1 MDHEQSPADRNRKTL
16 IWSIVLI
23 ALVVLAVGGGV
34 ALIINATTGGGAKK
48 AAAPAAATSSGP
60 RRTTA
65 GQTVLAGNATPSLPT
80 GDANQIAVVALGP
93 MTYSPTGGTLPIA
106 IRNNT
111 AAAVSRI
118 SISGTAQDSSGN
130 AIATGSSQQQVEP
143 AQLAPGQLGF
153 SFIHFDSS
161 APQIPPN
168 SAYQFTLKSNPA
180 DTSGSNTA
188 SVKVN
193 TASTSGDSIVGTAT
207 NTTGAKLQG
216 PYSVQAFCFD
226 AQGNLNSSQAMTTD
240 QIGDI
245 PAGGT
250 VHYAIPLHGSSCSQ
264 YLVGI
269 SGLYT

>member
-1 MDHEQSPADRNRKTL
+1 MDHRAPAADRSRKTL
-16 IWSIVLI
+16 VWSIVLI
-23 ALVVLAVGGGV
+23 ALVVVAVGGGV
-34 ALIINATTGGGAKK
+34 ALIINATTGGGGKK
-48 AAAPAAATSSGP
+48 VAPAAV
-60 RRTTA
+60 TTA
-65 GQTVLAGNATPSLPT
+65 SRNTTTGQTVMAGNVAPSYPT
-80 GDANQIAVVALGP
+80 GDADQIAVVALGP
-93 MTYSPTGGTLPIA
+93 ITYSPTGGILPIA
-106 IRNNT
+106 LRNNT

-118 SISGTAQDSSGN
+118 SITGTAEDASGA
-130 AIATGSSQQQVEP
+130 AIATASSQQQVEP
-143 AQLAPGQLGF
+143 AQLAPGQLGY
-153 SFIHFDSS
+153 SFIHFDVS
-161 APQIPPN
+161 APQVPPG
-168 SAYQFTLKSNPA
+168 STYEFTIKSNPA
-180 DTSGSNTA
+180 DTSALNTA

-193 TASTSGDSIVGTAT
+193 TASTSSDSIVGSAT

-250 VHYAIPLHGSSCSQ
+250 VKYAIPLHGSSCSH

>member
-1 MDHEQSPADRNRKTL
+1 MDHREPAAERSRKTL
-16 IWSIVLI
+16 LWSIALV

-48 AAAPAAATSSGP
+48 AATAAAATTAGP
-60 RRTTA
+60 RSTTA
-65 GQTVLAGNATPSLPT
+65 GQVVLAGNVTPSYPT
-80 GDANQIAVVALGP
+80 GDTNQIAVVALGP
-93 MTYSPTGGTLPIA
+93 ITYSPTGGTLPIA
-106 IRNNT
+106 VRNNT

-118 SISGTAQDSSGN
+118 TITGTADDASG
-130 AIATGSSQQQVEP
+130 AQIATATSQQQVEP
-143 AQLAPGQLGF
+143 AQLAPGQLGY
-153 SFIHFDSS
+153 SFIHFAAS

-168 SAYQFTLKSNPA
+168 SAYEFTIKSNAA
-180 DTSGSNTA
+180 DTTAFNTA

-193 TASTSGDSIVGTAT
+193 TASTSGGSIVGTAT

-226 AQGNLNSSQAMTTD
+226 AQGNLNSAQSMTTN

-245 PAGGT
+245 PPGGT
-250 VHYAIPLHGSSCSQ
+250 VNYAVPLNGSSCSS

-269 SGLYT
+269 SGLYA